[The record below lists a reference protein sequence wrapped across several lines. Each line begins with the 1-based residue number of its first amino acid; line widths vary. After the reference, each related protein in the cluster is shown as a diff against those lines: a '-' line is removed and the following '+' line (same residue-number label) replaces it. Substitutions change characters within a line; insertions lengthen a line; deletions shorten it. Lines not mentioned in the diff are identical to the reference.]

1 MSEALKTLYDR
12 MPASIQ
18 NLLLTAYSYR
28 LDKERYGGGYAK
40 YSELLT
46 ESQWFSRERL
56 VEYQNKKLRELVSH
70 AYSTVPYYRD
80 LFDKIGLK
88 PKDVKTTSDLQ
99 KIPVL
104 RKEAF
109 KDDPRRLISSDYN
122 IRTLTKGHTSGTT
135 GSPLDIW
142 YDKATIYVAYAALD
156 RHYDWAG
163 CKLARNG
170 DRIAVARGNMIVP
183 ADTKKPP
190 FWRYNRYHNQ
200 LLLSSFHMSPQT
212 LDSYFSELERFR
224 PVVLDGYPST
234 LYILAKHLQNRGRTF
249 PLTAAITSS
258 ETLYDFQRETIE
270 KSFECRVFDYYALAE
285 RAAFSGEC
293 DQHFKRHLAM
303 EYAVSEV
310 TDNNGDPVPAG
321 TEGLLVGTNLHNK
334 AMPLIRYVTND
345 RTTLLQSACP
355 CGRELDLMEEVTT
368 KAEDTITLKDG
379 RLISSSVL
387 THPFKPLHT
396 IRESQIVQTDYDQI
410 TIKIVK
416 GDGYSDSDTAH
427 LVSALVE
434 RLGRDVEI
442 NIEFRESLSRTS
454 SGKFRWVVSE
464 VSLGI

>member
-1 MSEALKTLYDR
+1 

-28 LDKERYGGGYAK
+28 LDKERYGGEYAK
-40 YSELLT
+40 YSELFT

-56 VEYQNKKLRELVSH
+56 IAYQDEKLRELVAH

-88 PKDVKTTSDLQ
+88 PQDVRGTSDLH

-109 KDDPRRLISSDYN
+109 KDDPQRLISSDYK
-122 IRTLTKGHTSGTT
+122 IRALTKGHTSGTT

-142 YDKATIYVAYAALD
+142 YDKSTIYVAYAALD

-183 ADTKKPP
+183 VDRQKPP

-200 LLLSSFHMSPQT
+200 LLLSSFHMSSQT
-212 LDSYFSELERFR
+212 LDHYFSELERFG

-234 LYILAKHLQNRGRTF
+234 LYVLAKHLQNKGRTF
-249 PLTAAITSS
+249 PLSAAITSS

-285 RAAFSGEC
+285 RAAFAGEC

-303 EYAVSEV
+303 EYAISEV
-310 TDNNGDPVPAG
+310 TDINGDPVPAG

-345 RTTLLQSACP
+345 RTTLLQESCP
-355 CGRELDLMEEVTT
+355 CGRKLDLMEEVTT

-396 IRESQIVQTDYDQI
+396 IRESQIIQTDYDQI
-410 TIKIVK
+410 LIKIVK
-416 GDGYSDSDTAH
+416 GEGYSDSDTAH
-427 LVSALVE
+427 LVSALAE

-442 NIEFRESLSRTS
+442 KVEFRDSLSRTS